1 MLSESRRKKQR
12 IADDPNNLRWVKD
25 NNKFGQ
31 KLLEKMG
38 WKTGA
43 GLGLNEQGR
52 ADPLAVRANSGFRGF
67 GCDHKTE
74 VDVHSEHRR
83 NFDLLLNSLKDGGES
98 ESKPGS
104 GLGCEIDSNPTSSC
118 SLMNLS
124 KSSRRR
130 IHYSRF
136 AKGKEL
142 STASAID
149 LATITGDLDK
159 RASDFVIPPESDI
172 RKEENQTNS
181 DLIINDD
188 SKNKKFIKQSFV
200 KSKSSK

>member
-25 NNKFGQ
+25 DNKFGQ
-31 KLLEKMG
+31 KILEKMG
-38 WKTGA
+38 WKTVS
-43 GLGLNEQGR
+43 GLGVNEQGR
-52 ADPLAVRANSGFRGF
+52 ADPLAVRANSGFRGL
-67 GCDHKTE
+67 GCDHKTD
-74 VDVHSEHRR
+74 VDAHSEHRK
-83 NFDLLLNSLKDGGES
+83 NFDLLLNSLKDSGES
-98 ESKPGS
+98 ESKQP
-104 GLGCEIDSNPTSSC
+104 GLGCGEIESNPTSSY

-159 RASDFVIPPESDI
+159 RASDFTIPPAADSNKEDI
-172 RKEENQTNS
+172 RTAP
-181 DLIINDD
+181 DYVINDD

-200 KSKSSK
+200 KSST